1 MLDIMADSGA
11 DHHCVLDVVAEGGPP
26 LRTLFEA
33 PDALDVC
40 TASAAATL
48 GRIPYAGGFKLAH
61 GQLGSIAVA
70 RVGVAV
76 AVAVAAAKG
85 AAVGDEGC
93 CGRPVAI
100 GLGLKR
106 GEVEQDRSVCRIPV
120 CICGEGLGQGI
131 C

>member
-1 MLDIMADSGA
+1 MADSGA
-11 DHHCVLDVVAEGGPP
+11 NHHCVLDVVAEGGPP

-33 PDALDVC
+33 SDALDVC

-48 GRIPYAGGFKLAH
+48 GRIPYAGGFKLAD

-76 AVAVAAAKG
+76 AVAACAAAAAAAKG

-93 CGRPVAI
+93 GGCPVAI
-100 GLGLKR
+100 GLGL
-106 GEVEQDRSVCRIPV
+106 E
-120 CICGEGLGQGI
+120 
-131 C
+131 